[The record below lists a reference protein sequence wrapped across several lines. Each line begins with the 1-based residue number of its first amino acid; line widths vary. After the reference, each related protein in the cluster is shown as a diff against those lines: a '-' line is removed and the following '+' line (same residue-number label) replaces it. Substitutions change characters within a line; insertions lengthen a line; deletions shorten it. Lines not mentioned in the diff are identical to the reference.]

1 MDMREEVGQ
10 GKGGRRKTPNWK
22 GSKVLS
28 LEEREGEKDGWCSSV
43 GRERENEEEESRN
56 EGEKRNNSVLS
67 SSTM

>member
-28 LEEREGEKDGWCSSV
+28 LGEREGEKDGWCSSV
-43 GRERENEEEESRN
+43 RRERENEEEKE
-56 EGEKRNNSVLS
+56 E
-67 SSTM
+67 